1 MHHFESWEHGWFY
14 FPATMCFI
22 MFIIMAICLIYFYRK
37 RRVFFN
43 SSRFRQNWSRDWF
56 SDCFKNRRVES
67 AIDIL
72 EKRYARGE
80 INKDVFEQMKK
91 DISDFSK

>member
-1 MHHFESWEHGWFY
+1 MHHYESWEHGWFH
-14 FPATMCFI
+14 FPGT
-22 MFIIMAICLIYFYRK
+22 MFIVMFLIMALIFIYFYRN

-43 SSRFRQNWSRDWF
+43 GHWFKRNRSRVWLA
-56 SDCFKNRRVES
+56 DCCRGRRSES

-80 INKDVFEQMKK
+80 INKDIFEKIKK